1 MTGGVEIDLSFLD
14 PHLGS
19 VDIFLFFIFK
29 PISCNSTNVSLE
41 WGFSFGGGGTLKR
54 MSCNSTHFAMKL
66 REMYSFKLISCNS
79 MYFALPCSFAET

>member
-41 WGFSFGGGGTLKR
+41 WGFSFGGGDFKTNVLQFHTFCHEAER
-54 MSCNSTHFAMKL
+54 NLQFQAHFLQFYVFCIAV
-66 REMYSFKLISCNS
+66 FFC
-79 MYFALPCSFAET
+79 

>member
-41 WGFSFGGGGTLKR
+41 WGFSFGGGGL
-54 MSCNSTHFAMKL
+54 
-66 REMYSFKLISCNS
+66 
-79 MYFALPCSFAET
+79 